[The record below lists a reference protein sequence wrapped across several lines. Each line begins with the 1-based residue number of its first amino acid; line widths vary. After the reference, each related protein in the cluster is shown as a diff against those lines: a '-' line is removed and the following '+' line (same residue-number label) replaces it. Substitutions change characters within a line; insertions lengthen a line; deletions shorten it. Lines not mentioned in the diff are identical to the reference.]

1 MTLRDAVG
9 LLRKHYGSPVA
20 PPATDPFAL
29 ILWETVVYL
38 APAARRREAF
48 EDLSRTIGTT
58 PAAILKANRKALERV
73 TARGILR
80 RTSAEKLRTA
90 ARIALEQFDG
100 DLTPVIR
107 GPIGEATRA
116 LRLFPGIGEPGAEK
130 ILLLTGRAPL
140 LAPDSNGLRVLVR
153 VGLVHEGPSYAK
165 TYAHSRDLAPTISS
179 DPAAVKEAHLL
190 LQQHG
195 QTLCKRTVP
204 RCGECPLAM
213 GCAYALSVRGASRRS
228 QKPPARRQVPAPA
241 PLWRRSLSR

>member
-9 LLRKHYGSPVA
+9 LLRKHYGSPAA

-80 RTSAEKLRTA
+80 RTSAEKLRKA

-153 VGLVHEGPSYAK
+153 LGLVHEAPSYAK

-179 DPAAVKEAHLL
+179 DPVAVKEAHLL

-195 QTLCKRTVP
+195 QTLCKRTAP

-228 QKPPARRQVPAPA
+228 QKPPAGRKVPAPA
-241 PLWRRSLSR
+241 PSRLRSVSR